1 MQGTFGGWTADID
14 YDPATGS
21 GHVEVLID
29 MASLSLG
36 AVSDSAKGPDFLNAP
51 AHPQARFDARI
62 LPPQTQG
69 GPHVA
74 QGTLTIAG
82 KPVETT
88 LPFELTL
95 DGDRA
100 TARGTLTV
108 DRRDFGVGA
117 GYADESTVGFG
128 VAIRF
133 DLTASRQP

>member
-1 MQGTFGGWTADID
+1 MDEKRINLALQGGGAHGAFSW
-14 YDPATGS
+14 G
-21 GHVEVLID
+21 VLDRLLDEDWLTI
-29 MASLSLG
+29 S
-36 AVSDSAKGPDFLNAP
+36 AVSQQVAT
-51 AHPQARFDARI
+51 I
-62 LPPQTQG
+62 ETQLG
-69 GPHVA
+69 VKLFRREK
-74 QGTLTIAG
+74 QRL
-82 KPVETT
+82 V
-88 LPFELTL
+88 LTL